1 VTKDSAY
8 ERFCSLVDAAAADAG
23 IMEAGLIDRIKRPE
37 RIHTVAIPI
46 RRDDGRQEIFTG
58 YRVQHSSVRGPY
70 KGGIRYHL
78 QVDLDEVMALAGW
91 MTIKTAVADI
101 PMGGGKGG
109 IIVDPHT
116 LSRRELEALTRGY
129 MDLIWHDVGPL
140 VDVPAPDVNT
150 NSQTMDWLADEYARL
165 VKSDAPAVVTGK
177 SLAHG
182 GSAGRD
188 TATAQGGFDVLDA
201 ALTAAGESFAGKT
214 VAIQGFG
221 NAGSNAALLLENA
234 GALIVAAGDSSATV
248 VDPKGL
254 PVRALIEH
262 KAAGRPFSELQGLA
276 LLDPLA
282 VLFVAADILVPA
294 ALEGQLT
301 AENADRVK
309 ARWVL
314 ELANGPTTA
323 EADAI
328 LTAAG
333 VTVLPD
339 ILANAGGVVVSYFEW
354 VQNLNGDKWTRPE
367 VEARLA
373 VTMRRA
379 YHAVAELAA
388 RRGHGLRQ
396 AAYVIALHRLVEA
409 MAGDKL
415 RVRRAARAAKKSAP
429 TAAQ

>member
-23 IMEAGLIDRIKRPE
+23 ITDAALIDRIKRPE
-37 RIHTVAIPI
+37 RIHTVAIPLH
-46 RRDDGRQEIFTG
+46 RDDGSEQLFTG
-58 YRVQHSSVRGPY
+58 YRVQHSSARGPY
-70 KGGIRYHL
+70 KGGIRYHP

-91 MTIKTAVADI
+91 MTIKTAVVDI

-109 IIVDPHT
+109 IMVDPHQ
-116 LSRRELEALTRGY
+116 LSARELEALTRGY
-129 MDLIWHDVGPL
+129 TERIWHDIGPL

-150 NSQTMDWLADEYARL
+150 TSQTMDWLADEYARL
-165 VKSDAPAVVTGK
+165 SKVESPAVVTGK
-177 SLAHG
+177 SIGHG

-201 ALTAAGESFAGKT
+201 ALTAARQTFKGKT

-221 NAGSNAALLLENA
+221 NAGSNAALLLEHA
-234 GALIVAAGDSSATV
+234 GAKVVAASDSSATV
-248 VDPKGL
+248 FAAEGL
-254 PVRALIEH
+254 PVHRLVEH
-262 KAAGRPFSELQGLA
+262 KAAGGSFRTLGLRMKADPAAA
-276 LLDPLA
+276 LFEP
-282 VLFVAADILVPA
+282 VDILVPA

-301 AENADRVK
+301 ARNASRVQAK
-309 ARWVL
+309 WIL
-314 ELANGPTTA
+314 ELANGPTTP
-323 EADAI
+323 EADEI
-328 LTAAG
+328 LTAKG

-396 AAYVIALHRLVEA
+396 AAYVIALERLVTA
-409 MAGDKL
+409 MTTPRKPQPARTPKPSAK
-415 RVRRAARAAKKSAP
+415 AAAS
-429 TAAQ
+429 

>member
-1 VTKDSAY
+1 VTTDSAY

-23 IMEAGLIDRIKRPE
+23 ITDTGLIARIKRPE
-37 RIHTVAIPI
+37 RIHTVAIPL
-46 RRDDGRQEIFTG
+46 RRDDGRQEIYTG
-58 YRVQHSSVRGPY
+58 YRVQHSSARGPY
-70 KGGIRYHL
+70 KGGIRYHP

-91 MTIKTAVADI
+91 MTIKTAVVDI

-109 IIVDPHT
+109 IIVDPHN
-116 LSRRELEALTRGY
+116 LSPRELESLTRGY
-129 MDLIWHDVGPL
+129 MDLIWHDIGPQL
-140 VDVPAPDVNT
+140 DVPAPDVNT
-150 NSQTMDWLADEYARL
+150 NSQTMDWLADEFARL
-165 VKSDAPAVVTGK
+165 TKTDAPAVVTGK

-201 ALTAAGESFAGKT
+201 ALTAAGQSFAGKK

-221 NAGSNAALLLENA
+221 NAGSNAAQLLEHA
-234 GALIVAAGDSSATV
+234 GAIVVAASDSSATLV
-248 VDPKGL
+248 AAAGL
-254 PVRALIEH
+254 PIQRLADH
-262 KAAGRPFSELQGLA
+262 KAAGMSFASLA
-276 LLDPLA
+276 EFTRLDPGA
-282 VLFVAADILVPA
+282 ALFEPVDILVPA

-301 AENADRVK
+301 AENAGRVK

-314 ELANGPTTA
+314 ELANGPTTS
-323 EADAI
+323 EADEI
-328 LTAAG
+328 LAAAG

-354 VQNLNGDKWTRPE
+354 VQNLNGERWTRPE

-379 YHAVAELAA
+379 YDAVAELAA

-396 AAYVIALHRLVEA
+396 AAYVIALQRLIDA
-409 MAGDKL
+409 MAGHKL
-415 RVRRAARAAKKSAP
+415 KARRAAKSSAKAAAP
-429 TAAQ
+429 

>member
-23 IMEAGLIDRIKRPE
+23 ITDAALIERIKRPE
-37 RIHTVAIPI
+37 RIHTVAIPL
-46 RRDDGRQEIFTG
+46 RRDDGSEQLFTG
-58 YRVQHSSVRGPY
+58 YRVQHSSARGPY
-70 KGGIRYHL
+70 KGGIRYHPL
-78 QVDLDEVMALAGW
+78 VDLDEVMALAGW
-91 MTIKTAVADI
+91 MAIKTAVVDI

-109 IIVDPHT
+109 IMVDPHT
-116 LSRRELEALTRGY
+116 LSQRELEALTRGY
-129 MDLIWHDVGPL
+129 TERIWHDIGPL

-150 NSQTMDWLADEYARL
+150 SSQTMDWLADEYARL
-165 VKSDAPAVVTGK
+165 SKVESPAVVTGK
-177 SLAHG
+177 SIGHG

-201 ALTAAGESFAGKT
+201 ALTAAKQSFKGKT
-214 VAIQGFG
+214 VSIQGFG
-221 NAGSNAALLLENA
+221 NAGSNAALLLEHA
-234 GALIVAAGDSSATV
+234 GALVVAASDSSATLLAAE
-248 VDPKGL
+248 GL
-254 PVRALIEH
+254 PVHQLVEH
-262 KAAGRPFSELQGLA
+262 KAAGGHFRDLVGL
-276 LLDPLA
+276 
-282 VLFVAADILVPA
+282 VAADPEATLFEAVDILVPA

-301 AENADRVK
+301 AANADRVQ

-314 ELANGPTTA
+314 ELANGPTTP
-323 EADAI
+323 EADEI
-328 LTAAG
+328 LTAKG

-354 VQNLNGDKWTRPE
+354 VQNLNGESWTRPE

-396 AAYVIALHRLVEA
+396 AAYVIALERLVEA
-409 MAGDKL
+409 MTPPKPSP
-415 RVRRAARAAKKSAP
+415 ARAQKSSAK
-429 TAAQ
+429 AAAS